1 MKRSITLARAV
12 TAVFMR
18 RMLKIATVIAVG
30 IIAIAII
37 AAAILAYF
45 FTPWWWLLTV
55 PFAVAFG
62 FFLLARFITLVIV
75 KGVYANRLSSVQQE
89 KVDSFIDTIQATL
102 EARATPLP
110 LIALICIKDLLIH
123 QDIVTVKKIVKDT
136 ANLRNDYKELER
148 LFA

>member
-1 MKRSITLARAV
+1 MQQSVTLARAI

-18 RMLKIATVIAVG
+18 RIVHIATLAAVIIFAV
-30 IIAIAII
+30 AII
-37 AAAILAYF
+37 ASAVLAYF

-75 KGVYANRLSSVQQE
+75 KGVYSNHLSSVQQE

-110 LIALICIKDLLIH
+110 FIALICIKDVLFH
-123 QDIVTVKKIVKDT
+123 RDIVTVKKIVKDT
-136 ANLRNDYKELER
+136 ANLRNDYKELEK
-148 LFA
+148 LFN